1 MHSIKH
7 QARNIAWRHND
18 GEANY
23 NPFARRSR
31 SYAGRLEDVENNL
44 QRRHTADQVMSDS
57 AARRTDARNIDNA
70 DFAYPHHANTAP
82 PESSS
87 SFDSPT
93 SNGPLV
99 GQSDIKPSREQDS
112 LPLDRDNSR
121 SMSEKNVTEHE
132 HKPRK
137 RLALMNMIG
146 APDRTKDDDRDLE
159 RSDTA
164 DTNDTNKKRR
174 PKISVASQLKAT
186 LLGSWVNVLLVC
198 VPVGFALRYAH
209 SNGIAIFVVNFV
221 AIIPLAAMLSFATEE
236 LAMYVGETLGGL
248 LNASFGNATELIVG
262 IIALAQNKI
271 LIVQTSLIGSMLS
284 NLLLVLGMCFFF
296 GGINRVV
303 QHFNITV
310 AQTASSM
317 LAVSIGSLIIPTAFQ
332 KFGNNPAGGVAP
344 ISRGTAIILLLVY
357 FAYLI
362 FQLKTHVE
370 IYNTPSQKSE
380 KKKGSAREK
389 GETLMGIA
397 RIGAGTAASAGGQVN
412 QSNLVYNEDDEEET
426 PSLTIVGALVTLTI
440 ATVLI
445 AFNSEFMVSGIDY
458 IVETGHISEEFV
470 GLILVPIVGNAAE
483 HATAVTVAIK
493 DKMDLAIGV
502 AVGSS
507 MQIALLVLPLMVVIS
522 WCGLGHDAM
531 TLDFDGFQVAVL
543 FIAVLLVNYLIQ
555 DGESHWLEGI
565 LLMAVYIIIAVSAW
579 FYPAAGD
586 LVGAMSSRDRQKSP
600 IPDDAEIIDLDNEPD
615 HYTFANS
622 DQEEVK
628 VKLESTPETNAT
640 LDLGNSILQ
649 PKQAES
655 DLNAMTEEELQAI
668 QESFYSQYLGFQNN
682 EEGQQNY
689 SEPGEDI
696 EDPVAQEC
704 RFMQDKAAY
713 EEKKRSGQLT
723 EDDER
728 QFLKEISAYTKR
740 KRELG
745 DRLADEQLLFEPEE
759 RPRKK
764 ARTSK
769 SANPRK
775 PPKTSETTRSA
786 IPNLRGHANFWESA
800 DAAEQMEHEPAYEN
814 VESGGR
820 AAALKSFR
828 TRISLQARRVDMGRL
843 EKATSSFV
851 NKKGVA
857 RNVRGIQ
864 LVDKGWTTMGM
875 NTPLKNYQMINCGW
889 MRRRELGTSEPRGGI
904 IADQMGLGK
913 TVTCLANIVN
923 GRPLKTWAPHLQPE
937 SHTTLIIVPSTLV
950 GQWRTEIKRHTK
962 SDTTRRTFGLGSVY
976 LFKDSASEQHESINF
991 ERPDIVLTTYYDVRR
1006 SWPDCDIPEGLAEAE
1021 REAFWM
1027 ENIYEKR
1034 GPLHK
1039 HRFLR
1044 IVLDEGHQIA
1054 NPDTLT
1060 AQACFNLVADHK
1072 WILTGTPM
1080 INGSKDLYSLFHF
1093 IGHPTVTKMKFEAF
1107 KSRFCNVKNPM
1118 SLDAL
1123 SQEMVDSVA
1132 CFTHKDKLFEARLIT
1147 LPKPHNRSMV
1157 LNPMPLEI
1165 EIYNIVRARFKERAQ
1180 TLNENGELRSN
1191 KFHIWA
1197 MHTLLRQL
1205 TAHPLMVPMKV
1216 CDYLEIED
1224 FDKLEKA
1231 VDRQAKSRET
1241 PVSTIHAF
1249 RDLMRKQRSHAEA
1262 RAENGV
1268 KLDMRESAPMDDLDE
1283 GIDEVEVLRAPA
1295 VIQKKKKPG
1304 KKSAGRSHG
1313 KNVAYGGYIES
1324 FKRSANYQIFSER
1337 TPCCKCGRNDN
1348 PVMTSCYHFYCHTH
1362 LEDLMHEAAAL
1373 GLKHAICI
1381 KPGCG
1386 KEIERSSIVDPEAVS
1401 KPKWLDADGNV
1412 LPSTKTLAVKSQIL
1426 NWLDPKSGGDRDA
1439 KCIVFCQWRN
1449 FLGLLGRICDA
1460 EKWEYVTL
1468 HGGMSKKTRDA
1479 NIEKFKATPKIKIL
1493 IATLKTG
1500 GQGLNLTCARY
1511 VLNVDP
1517 YWNTAGEIQA
1527 FSRVYRIG
1535 QEHETEFVN
1544 LTLAGTVD
1552 EHMNSIKERKKKEID
1567 QVTAGH
1573 KKLTTEELLKTFEPV
1588 EEDTS
1593 EDTE

>member
-1 MHSIKH
+1 
-7 QARNIAWRHND
+7 
-18 GEANY
+18 
-23 NPFARRSR
+23 
-31 SYAGRLEDVENNL
+31 NL
-44 QRRHTADQVMSDS
+44 
-57 AARRTDARNIDNA
+57 
-70 DFAYPHHANTAP
+70 
-82 PESSS
+82 
-87 SFDSPT
+87 
-93 SNGPLV
+93 
-99 GQSDIKPSREQDS
+99 
-112 LPLDRDNSR
+112 
-121 SMSEKNVTEHE
+121 
-132 HKPRK
+132 
-137 RLALMNMIG
+137 IG
-146 APDRTKDDDRDLE
+146 APDRTKNDDRDLE

-164 DTNDTNKKRR
+164 DTTDTKKKRR
-174 PKISVASQLKAT
+174 PKISVASQFKAT

-296 GGINRVV
+296 GGMNRVV

-426 PSLTIVGALVTLTI
+426 PSLTIIGALVTLTI

-458 IVETGHISEEFV
+458 IVETGGISEEFV

-522 WCGLGHDAM
+522 WIGLGHDAM

-586 LVGAMSSRDRQKSP
+586 LLLSQLTQLRTMAASDRKIPLWTELPAGA
-600 IPDDAEIIDLDNEPD
+600 ELIDLDNEPD
-615 HYTFANS
+615 HYVFTNT
-622 DQEEVK
+622 DQEETKIK
-628 VKLESTPETNAT
+628 VESTPESSTVAG
-640 LDLGNSILQ
+640 LGNSILQ
-649 PKQAES
+649 PKQTES
-655 DLNAMTEEELQAI
+655 
-668 QESFYSQYLGFQNN
+668 
-682 EEGQQNY
+682 
-689 SEPGEDI
+689 
-696 EDPVAQEC
+696 
-704 RFMQDKAAY
+704 
-713 EEKKRSGQLT
+713 
-723 EDDER
+723 
-728 QFLKEISAYTKR
+728 
-740 KRELG
+740 
-745 DRLADEQLLFEPEE
+745 LFEPVDEE
-759 RPRKK
+759 ALNAQQQAIFAQFNALQEGQDDEDIPPQFEEESQNPLEQEQQYLKAKSAYEKKIRTGEVTEAEELAFLKQESAYNKMKRKLAALVADEEQLFVPAAPPK
-764 ARTSK
+764 KKSRTSRRPEPLAV
-769 SANPRK
+769 SG
-775 PPKTSETTRSA
+775 
-786 IPNLRGHANFWESA
+786 LRAHNDFWENA
-800 DAAEQMEHEPAYEN
+800 NAAEQMNTEPTYEN
-814 VESGGR
+814 VEKGGR
-820 AAALKSFR
+820 GVAIKGLRGRVGRVAARYDMARLDRGMKSF
-828 TRISLQARRVDMGRL
+828 T
-843 EKATSSFV
+843 
-851 NKKGVA
+851 NKKGVSK
-857 RNVRGIQ
+857 NMKGIKS
-864 LVDKGWTTMGM
+864 VDGGWRVKGMI
-875 NTPLKNYQMINCGW
+875 TPLKNYQVINCGW
-889 MRRRELGTSEPRGGI
+889 MRQREMNASEPRGGI

-923 GRPLKTWAPHLQPE
+923 GRPLKSFPPHLRPQ
-937 SHTTLIIVPSTLV
+937 SHTTLIIVPSSLL
-950 GQWRTEIKRHTK
+950 GQWKSEIRRHT
-962 SDTTRRTFGLGSVY
+962 THEIQRRNWGIGIIQV
-976 LFKDSASEQHESINF
+976 FKDSESEMHSPQDF
-991 ERPDIVLTTYYDVRR
+991 ETADIVLTTYYDVRR
-1006 SWPDCDIPEGLAEAE
+1006 SWPECDIPEGLAQEE
-1021 REAFWM
+1021 REAWWR
-1027 ENIYEKR
+1027 ENIENKR

-1039 HRFLR
+1039 FRFLR

-1054 NPDTLT
+1054 NPETQT
-1060 AQACFNLVADHK
+1060 AQACFNLVGDHK
-1072 WILTGTPM
+1072 WVLTGTPM
-1080 INGSKDLYSLFHF
+1080 INGSKDLYSLFQF
-1093 IGHPTVTKMKFEAF
+1093 IGQSTVRNMTFESF
-1107 KSRFCNVKNPM
+1107 KSRFCNIKNPM
-1118 SLDAL
+1118 SLDCL
-1123 SQEMVDSVA
+1123 SQEMKDSVA
-1132 CFTHKDKLFEARLIT
+1132 CFTHKDKLFDARLIT
-1147 LPKPHNRSMV
+1147 LPKPHNRSLK
-1157 LNPMPLEI
+1157 LNPTKLES
-1165 EIYNIVRARFKERAQ
+1165 EIYNVVRARFKERAQ
-1180 TLNENGELRSN
+1180 SLDENGEPKSN

-1205 TAHPLMVPMKV
+1205 TAHPLMVPIRV
-1216 CDYLEIED
+1216 CDYLELED
-1224 FDKLEKA
+1224 FDKLEA
-1231 VDRQAKSRET
+1231 AATRQAVSGDT
-1241 PVSTIHAF
+1241 AVSTIHAF
-1249 RDLMRKQRSHAEA
+1249 RGLMRKQRT
-1262 RAENGV
+1262 RAEVRAANGV
-1268 KLDMRESAPMDDLDE
+1268 TLDMSATAPMDDLDE
-1283 GIDEVEVLRAPA
+1283 GIDEVEELTAPNT
-1295 VIQKKKKPG
+1295 IKR
-1304 KKSAGRSHG
+1304 KKSEKGTGRAHG
-1313 KNVAYGGYIES
+1313 KNVAYAGYIES
-1324 FKRSANYQIFSER
+1324 FKRSANYHVSNDRSQ
-1337 TPCCKCGRNDN
+1337 CCKCGRNDN

-1362 LEDLMHEAAAL
+1362 LEDLMHDAAAG
-1373 GLKHAICI
+1373 GLSHAICI

-1386 KEIERSSIVDPEAVS
+1386 EQITRTSIVDMEVAT

-1426 NWLDPKSGGDRDA
+1426 NWLDPKSGGDSEA

-1449 FLGLLGRICDA
+1449 FLGMLSRICEA
-1460 EKWEYVTL
+1460 EEWEYVTL
-1468 HGGMSKKTRDA
+1468 HGAMSKKTRDA
-1479 NIEKFKATPKIKIL
+1479 NIEKFKNIPKIKVL

-1535 QEHETEFVN
+1535 QENETEFVN
-1544 LTLAGTVD
+1544 LTLAGTID
-1552 EHMNSIKERKKKEID
+1552 EHMNAIKERKKKEID

-1573 KKLTTEELLKTFEPV
+1573 KRLTTEDLLKTFEPV
-1588 EEDTS
+1588 NEDTS

>member
-57 AARRTDARNIDNA
+57 AARRNDARSIDNA
-70 DFAYPHHANTAP
+70 DFAYPPHANTAP

-99 GQSDIKPSREQDS
+99 GQSDIKPSREKDS

-121 SMSEKNVTEHE
+121 SISEKNETEPE

-164 DTNDTNKKRR
+164 DTNDTKKKRR
-174 PKISVASQLKAT
+174 PKISVVSQLKAT

-522 WCGLGHDAM
+522 WIGLGHDAM

-555 DGESHWLEGI
+555 DGESHWLEGV

-586 LVGAMSSRDRQKSP
+586 LVGTMIARNPDVSRFKLP
-600 IPDDAEIIDLDNEPD
+600 NGALLVDLDDEPD
-615 HYTFANS
+615 HYDFDNS
-622 DQEEVK
+622 DQEKVK
-628 VKLESTPETNAT
+628 VKIESTPAPSTVAG
-640 LDLGNSILQ
+640 LGNSILQ
-649 PKQAES
+649 PKQNESPS
-655 DLNAMTEEELQAI
+655 DLVDEETLNAQQQAFFAQFYASRESQDDEDTLPKFGEDVSALIDQEHQYLQDKDAFEEKQRAGEVTQEEELAFLK
-668 QESFYSQYLGFQNN
+668 QES
-682 EEGQQNY
+682 
-689 SEPGEDI
+689 
-696 EDPVAQEC
+696 
-704 RFMQDKAAY
+704 AY
-713 EEKKRSGQLT
+713 
-723 EDDER
+723 
-728 QFLKEISAYTKR
+728 YKR
-740 KRELG
+740 KREFTG
-745 DRLADEQLLFEPEE
+745 RDNDDEDPLFEPPSK
-759 RPRKK
+759 RPKKKK
-764 ARTSK
+764 A
-769 SANPRK
+769 P
-775 PPKTSETTRSA
+775 ETRSTM
-786 IPNLRGHANFWESA
+786 PNLRAHQDFWENA
-800 DAAEQMEHEPAYEN
+800 DAAEQMNTEPDYE
-814 VESGGR
+814 EIAIGGGGR
-820 AAALKSFR
+820 AAAMKGLSGRVGKQAARLDMKRLKQATKSF
-828 TRISLQARRVDMGRL
+828 TG
-843 EKATSSFV
+843 
-851 NKKGVA
+851 KKGYPKGA
-857 RNVRGIQ
+857 RSIVPVTGGWK
-864 LVDKGWTTMGM
+864 VKGMT
-875 NTPLKNYQMINCGW
+875 TPLKNYQVINSAW
-889 MRRRELGTSEPRGGI
+889 MRTREMGADEPRGGI

-913 TVTCLANIVN
+913 TVTCIANIVN
-923 GRPLKTWAPHLQPE
+923 GRPLRGFPSHLQPE
-937 SHTTLIIVPSTLV
+937 SHTTLIVVPTNLV
-950 GQWRTEIKRHTK
+950 SQWKSELKRHTFRETK
-962 SDTTRRTFGLGSVY
+962 RAVWGLGMVRV
-976 LFKDSASEQHESINF
+976 FRDSQSADLDPAEF
-991 ERPDIVLTTYYDVRR
+991 RRPDVVLTTYYDVRV
-1006 SWPDCDIPEGLAEAE
+1006 SWPDCKFPEGLSEAE

-1027 ENIYEKR
+1027 ENFHNKR
-1034 GPLHK
+1034 GPLHRHK
-1039 HRFLR
+1039 FLR
-1044 IVLDEGHQIA
+1044 IILDEGHQIA
-1054 NPDTLT
+1054 NPETRT
-1060 AQACFNLVADHK
+1060 ARACFNLVADHK

-1080 INGSKDLYSLFHF
+1080 INGSKDLYSLLHF
-1093 IGHPTVTKMKFEAF
+1093 IGHPTVQMMRFESF
-1107 KSRFCNVKNPM
+1107 KSRFCNMKNPS

-1132 CFTHKDKLFEARLIT
+1132 CFTHKDKLFDARLIT
-1147 LPKPHNRSMV
+1147 LPKPHNRSLV
-1157 LNPMPLEI
+1157 LNPTKLELEI
-1165 EIYNIVRARFKERAQ
+1165 YHVVRARFRERAQ
-1180 TLNENGELRSN
+1180 TLNEQGELKTN

-1197 MHTLLRQL
+1197 MYTLLRQM
-1205 TAHPLMVPMKV
+1205 TAHPLLVPAKV
-1216 CDYLEIED
+1216 SDYLELDD
-1224 FDKLEKA
+1224 FEKLDRA
-1231 VDRQAKSRET
+1231 VERQIASGDT
-1241 PVSTIHAF
+1241 PISTIHAF
-1249 RDLMRKQRSHAEA
+1249 RATMCA
-1262 RAENGV
+1262 RRTRTEIRVANGIT
-1268 KLDMRESAPMDDLDE
+1268 LDARESAPIDDYDE
-1283 GIDEVEVLRAPA
+1283 GIDEVEELRAPE
-1295 VIQKKKKPG
+1295 VIKKKKS
-1304 KKSAGRSHG
+1304 KKGTGLSHG
-1313 KNVAYGGYIES
+1313 KNVAYAGYVEAI
-1324 FKRSANYQIFSER
+1324 KRSSNFHVLSDRAR
-1337 TPCCKCGRNDN
+1337 CCKCNRPATD
-1348 PVMTSCYHFYCHTH
+1348 PRMAPCHHIYCHLH
-1362 LEDLMHEAAAL
+1362 LLDMMHETAATSDDHVL
-1373 GLKHAICI
+1373 HARCI

-1386 KEIERSSIVDPEAVS
+1386 KEIKETSIVDPEAAM
-1401 KPKWLDADGNV
+1401 KFKWLDVGGNV

-1426 NWLDPKSGGDRDA
+1426 NWLDPKSGGDPNA
-1439 KCIVFCQWRN
+1439 KCIIFCEWRT
-1449 FLGLLGRICDA
+1449 FLGMLTTIC
-1460 EKWEYVTL
+1460 ESEEWEYVTL
-1468 HGGMSKKTRDA
+1468 HGGMSKSARDE
-1479 NIEKFKATPKIKIL
+1479 NIENFKKVPNIKIL

-1517 YWNTAGEIQA
+1517 YWNNAAEIQA

-1544 LTLAGTVD
+1544 LTLAGTID
-1552 EHMNSIKERKKKEID
+1552 EHLNAIKERKKKEID
-1567 QVTAGH
+1567 QVNAGH
-1573 KKLTTEELLKTFEPV
+1573 KKLSMEDLLKTFEPPP
-1588 EEDTS
+1588 EEDTN